1 MPSIRNIETDVIYT
15 VSQNPVFV
23 DGMWE
28 CGDQRFVDLDGT
40 IYEPIITLVPPTV
53 GPIAFM
59 RLFTADERVKA
70 RELRAT
76 NPKINDFFLQLED
89 PRTDAVVMVL
99 PSIQADIEY
108 VLTAVEAAGL
118 SIDVQARKS
127 EILTGQPN

>member
-1 MPSIRNIETDVIYT
+1 MPAIRHIETDVTYT
-15 VSQNPVFV
+15 VEGNPIYIN
-23 DGMWE
+23 GLWE
-28 CGDQRFVDLDGT
+28 CGDQKFVDLDGT
-40 IYEPIITLVPPTV
+40 LYEPIITLIPPAV